1 MFRDRSVEKRD
12 ERRNGKVKRTDGRKE
27 VRERGVKE
35 EKREERLEEKR
46 RLVER
51 IETLE
56 WINEKKEREKR
67 RNKIVVKDIMEKGEV
82 RTGSNKI
89 Y

>member
-12 ERRNGKVKRTDGRKE
+12 ERRNGKVKKTDGRKE

-35 EKREERLEEKR
+35 EKREEWLEEKR

-67 RNKIVVKDIMEKGEV
+67 RNKIVVKGIMEKGEV